1 MRPERRATGCAHM
14 NQTFSPLTMVVA
26 AALVAL
32 SSSCT
37 MKNQEKPDLTGP
49 SELGLS
55 IRVVAN
61 PDLLQQD
68 GGSQAVVEVTAYGP
82 DGQRKPNVQM
92 RSEIFVGGVPVDFG
106 TLSAR
111 SLWTDKDGGARLI
124 YTAPLAPAG
133 PSVDL
138 GTVVDIAVTPLGYDY
153 ANTVTRF
160 ATIRLVPTGI
170 VVPPDG
176 LQPAFTFTP
185 EAPTDHE
192 NVFFD
197 ASTSVA
203 PGNNPIAVYTWD
215 FGDGRSGSGRGAT
228 HSYDSAGTFVVKLTI
243 SDSLN
248 RSASITQ
255 VIVVGGGTVPDASFV
270 TSPLTP
276 RVTETVNF
284 NASASRANPGRT
296 IRTYDWDF
304 GDGEQKTTT
313 TPLTTHDYSK
323 TGEYVVTLRVTDDAG
338 RSDATTQSVTIA
350 SDNPT
355 AEFTFS
361 PTSPTPATTVNFSA
375 SGSSVLS
382 GRTITSYFWTFG
394 DGSSGSGLSVSHR
407 FTAPLGGTYAVTLV
421 VTDSAGKTSTIQ
433 KVVTVAP

>member
-1 MRPERRATGCAHM
+1 M
-14 NQTFSPLTMVVA
+14 NQTFSPRLTMVVA
-26 AALVAL
+26 AALVVL

-55 IRVVAN
+55 IMVEVT
-61 PDLLQQD
+61 PDLLAQD
-68 GGSQAVVEVTAYGP
+68 GGSQASVTVTAYDSKGQPKP
-82 DGQRKPNVQM
+82 DVSM
-92 RSEIFVGGVPVDFG
+92 RSEIFVGGVPADFG

-111 SLWTDKDGGARLI
+111 SIMTNKQGTAKLV

-138 GTVVDIAVTPLGYDY
+138 GTVVDIAVTPLGHDY
-153 ANTVTRF
+153 ANSVTRF

-197 ASTSVA
+197 ASTSKA

-215 FGDGRSGSGRGAT
+215 FGDGRSGSGRAAT
-228 HSYDSAGTFVVKLTI
+228 HAYDSAGTFVVKLTI

-248 RSASITQ
+248 RSASTSK
-255 VIVVGGGTVPDASFV
+255 VIIVGGGTVPDASFV
-270 TSPLTP
+270 TSPSTP

-284 NASASRANPGRT
+284 NASGSRATPGRT

-313 TPLTTHDYSK
+313 TPLTTHDYARM
-323 TGEYVVTLRVTDDAG
+323 GDYVVTLRVTDDAG
-338 RSDATTQSVTIA
+338 RFSVATQSVTIA
-350 SDNPT
+350 SDNPI

-361 PTSPTPATTVNFSA
+361 PTTPTPGTRVFFVGT
-375 SGSSVLS
+375 GSSALA
-382 GRTITSYFWTFG
+382 GRTIVSYFWTFG
-394 DGSSGSGLSVSHR
+394 DGASGSGASTSHPY
-407 FTAPLGGTYAVTLV
+407 AVGAYAVTLV
-421 VTDSAGKTSTIQ
+421 VTDSAGKTGSIQ
-433 KVVTVAP
+433 KTLTVTAVTP